1 VYERKAVRRRRAALA
16 VFVALSIVILTA
28 YFGESGGGFFH
39 TLQRGA
45 QEAFAPIETGASRAL
60 KPVRDFFGWA
70 GDTIDAKD
78 QNEDLKEQ
86 VDRLRAELADAQ
98 TARRDARQLKGLVGL
113 HREEGFPRGTRPV
126 SARVIARSP
135 TVWYSS
141 LKIDKGS
148 SDGVRLNQPVI
159 AAASNQSAAGNP
171 VGGLAGKI
179 TRVTGGTAEVTLIT
193 DESSGVA
200 AQVMPAGAS
209 GVVKPEVGNPRDLLL
224 DFVEA
229 GRRVTE
235 GTIVVTSGFKAS
247 RVESLFPRGI
257 PIGEVSKV
265 DLDEV
270 ELYQRVHI
278 RPFADLRRI
287 DIVQVLTRKPP
298 ATQTAGVVTP

>member
-1 VYERKAVRRRRAALA
+1 MYDRKAVRRRRAALA

-39 TLQRGA
+39 ALQRGA

-70 GDTIDAKD
+70 GDSIDAKD
-78 QNEDLKEQ
+78 QNKDLKEQ
-86 VDRLRAELADAQ
+86 VDRLRSELADAQ
-98 TARRDARQLKGLVGL
+98 TARRDVRQLKGLVGL
-113 HREEGFPRGTRPV
+113 HREEGFPSGTRPV
-126 SARVIARSP
+126 AARVIARSP

-148 SDGVRLNQPVI
+148 SDGIRLNQPVI
-159 AAASNQSAAGNP
+159 AAASNLSSGNA
-171 VGGLAGKI
+171 VGGLAGKV

-200 AQVMPAGAS
+200 AQIMPAGAS
-209 GVVKPEVGNPRDLLL
+209 GVVKPEVGNPRDMLL
-224 DFVEA
+224 DFVE
-229 GRRVTE
+229 GGKRVTE

-257 PIGEVSKV
+257 PIGEVTKV

-298 ATQTAGVVTP
+298 AVETAGVVTP